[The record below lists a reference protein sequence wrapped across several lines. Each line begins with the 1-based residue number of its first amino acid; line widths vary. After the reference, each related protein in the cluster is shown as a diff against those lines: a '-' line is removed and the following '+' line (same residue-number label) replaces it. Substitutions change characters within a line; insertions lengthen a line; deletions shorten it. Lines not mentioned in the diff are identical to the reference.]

1 MSNCKIKTSKQ
12 LNEVEKTMLTS
23 FIKFCK
29 EKLEIET
36 MPPRITIFEGANSG
50 MTTGGY
56 QPTTKEITVLGGNRM
71 FVDVL
76 RTIAHELTHHKQNE
90 RGTLFELMQEYPED
104 LYSPYENE
112 AYEKSGNIVK
122 EWCRTARKNKTFPV
136 ELYSVY
142 Y

>member
-1 MSNCKIKTSKQ
+1 MSKCRIKVSRKLNKQ
-12 LNEVEKTMLTS
+12 ERAMLEN
-23 FIKFCK
+23 FIGFCK
-29 EKLEIET
+29 EKLEINS
-36 MPPRITIFEGANSG
+36 MPPKIIIFERKTED

-56 QPTTKEITVLGGNRM
+56 NPNTKEITVLGGRRM

-76 RTIAHELTHHKQNE
+76 RTVAHELTHHKQNE
-90 RGTLFELMQEYPED
+90 RGNLFELMEEYPED

-122 EWCRTARKNKTFPV
+122 EWSRKVRKENTFPV
-136 ELYSVY
+136 DIYEVY